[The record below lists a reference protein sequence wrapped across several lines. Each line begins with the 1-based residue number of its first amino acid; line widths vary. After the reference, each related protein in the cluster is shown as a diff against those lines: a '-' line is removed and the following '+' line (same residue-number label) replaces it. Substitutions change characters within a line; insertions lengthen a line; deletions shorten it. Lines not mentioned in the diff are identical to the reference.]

1 MRVVIGEDEALMRQG
16 LSLVLERAGLEV
28 AAVAGDG
35 EDLVRKVSAHRPD
48 LAVTDIRMPPGHTD
62 EGLRAALEIRARLPH
77 TAILVLSHH
86 VQRRYAIELLE
97 RTNGAGVGY
106 LLKQRVTDVDAFCA
120 DVRRICDGASVL
132 DPEVVSLVLA
142 QASPDGPLSRLTAR
156 QLEVL
161 ELMAQGRSNAAIA
174 ERLVISEKAVVR
186 HVSHIYGELDLRQSP
201 DDHRRVL
208 AVLQHLSRSS
218 DRGPPR

>member
-1 MRVVIGEDEALMRQG
+1 
-16 LSLVLERAGLEV
+16 VLERAGLDV
-28 AAVAGDG
+28 AAVAGDA
-35 EDLVRKVSAHRPD
+35 EDLLRKVSAHRPH

-62 EGLRAALEIRARLPH
+62 EGLQAALEIRERHPQV
-77 TAILVLSHH
+77 AILVLSHH

-106 LLKQRVTDVDAFCA
+106 LLKQRITDVGAFCA
-120 DVRRICDGASVL
+120 DVRRICEGASVV
-132 DPEVVSLVLA
+132 DPQVVKVVLTRASRDAALSSLT
-142 QASPDGPLSRLTAR
+142 PR

-174 ERLVISEKAVVR
+174 GRLAISEKAVVK
-186 HVSHIYGELDLRQSP
+186 HVSHIYDELELRQSP

-208 AVLQHLSRSS
+208 AVLRHLSR
-218 DRGPPR
+218 

>member
-1 MRVVIGEDEALMRQG
+1 MRVVIAEDEALMRQG
-16 LSLVLERAGLEV
+16 LTLVLERAGLDV
-28 AAVAGDG
+28 AAVAGDA
-35 EDLVRKVSAHRPD
+35 EDLLRKVSAHRPH

-62 EGLRAALEIRARLPH
+62 EGLQAALEIRERHPQV
-77 TAILVLSHH
+77 AILVLSHH

-120 DVRRICDGASVL
+120 DVRRICEGASVV
-132 DPEVVSLVLA
+132 DPQVVKVVLTRVSRDA
-142 QASPDGPLSRLTAR
+142 ALSRLTPR

-174 ERLVISEKAVVR
+174 DRLAISEKAVVK
-186 HVSHIYGELDLRQSP
+186 HVSHIYDELELRQSP

-208 AVLQHLSRSS
+208 AVLRHLSR
-218 DRGPPR
+218 

>member
-1 MRVVIGEDEALMRQG
+1 MRVVIAEDEALMRQG
-16 LSLVLERAGLEV
+16 LTLVLERAGLDV
-28 AAVAGDG
+28 AAVAGDA
-35 EDLVRKVSAHRPD
+35 EDLLRKVSAHRPH

-62 EGLRAALEIRARLPH
+62 EGLQAALEIRERHPQV
-77 TAILVLSHH
+77 AILVLSHH

-106 LLKQRVTDVDAFCA
+106 LLKQRITDVGAFCA
-120 DVRRICDGASVL
+120 DVRRICEGASVV
-132 DPEVVSLVLA
+132 DPQVVKVVLTRASRDAALSSLT
-142 QASPDGPLSRLTAR
+142 PR

-174 ERLVISEKAVVR
+174 GRLAISEKAVVK
-186 HVSHIYGELDLRQSP
+186 HVSHIYDDLELRQSP

-208 AVLQHLSRSS
+208 AVLRHLSR
-218 DRGPPR
+218 

>member
-1 MRVVIGEDEALMRQG
+1 MRVVIAEDEALMRQG
-16 LSLVLERAGLEV
+16 LTLVLERAGLDV
-28 AAVAGDG
+28 AAVAGDA
-35 EDLVRKVSAHRPD
+35 EDLLRKVSAHRPH

-62 EGLRAALEIRARLPH
+62 EGLQAALEIRERHPQV
-77 TAILVLSHH
+77 AILVLSHH

-120 DVRRICDGASVL
+120 DVRRICEGASVV
-132 DPEVVSLVLA
+132 DPEVVKVVLTR
-142 QASPDGPLSRLTAR
+142 ASRDTALSRLTPR

-161 ELMAQGRSNAAIA
+161 ELMARGRSNAAIA
-174 ERLVISEKAVVR
+174 DRLAISEKAVVK
-186 HVSHIYGELDLRQSP
+186 HVSHIYDELELRQSP

-208 AVLQHLSRSS
+208 AVLRHLSR
-218 DRGPPR
+218 

>member
-1 MRVVIGEDEALMRQG
+1 MRVVIAEDEALMRQG
-16 LSLVLERAGLEV
+16 LTLVLERAGLDV
-28 AAVAGDG
+28 AAVAGDA
-35 EDLVRKVSAHRPD
+35 EDLLRKVSAHRPH

-62 EGLRAALEIRARLPH
+62 EGLQAALEIRERHPQV
-77 TAILVLSHH
+77 AILVLSHH

-106 LLKQRVTDVDAFCA
+106 LLKQRITDVDAFCA
-120 DVRRICDGASVL
+120 DVRRICEGASVV
-132 DPEVVSLVLA
+132 DPQVVKVVLTR
-142 QASPDGPLSRLTAR
+142 ASRDAALSRLTPR

-174 ERLVISEKAVVR
+174 DRLAISEKAVVK
-186 HVSHIYGELDLRQSP
+186 HVSHIYDELELRQSP

-208 AVLQHLSRSS
+208 AVLRHLSR
-218 DRGPPR
+218 

>member
-1 MRVVIGEDEALMRQG
+1 M
-16 LSLVLERAGLEV
+16 LERAGLDV
-28 AAVAGDG
+28 AAVAGDA
-35 EDLVRKVSAHRPD
+35 EDLLRKVSAHRPH

-62 EGLRAALEIRARLPH
+62 EGLQAALEIRERHPQV
-77 TAILVLSHH
+77 AILVLSHH

-106 LLKQRVTDVDAFCA
+106 LLKQRITDVGAFCA
-120 DVRRICDGASVL
+120 DVRRICEGASVV
-132 DPEVVSLVLA
+132 DPQVVKVVLTRASRDAALSSLT
-142 QASPDGPLSRLTAR
+142 PR

-174 ERLVISEKAVVR
+174 GRLAISEKAVVK
-186 HVSHIYGELDLRQSP
+186 HVSHIYDELELRQSP

-208 AVLQHLSRSS
+208 AVLRHLSR
-218 DRGPPR
+218 

>member
-1 MRVVIGEDEALMRQG
+1 MRVVIAEDEALMRQG
-16 LSLVLERAGLEV
+16 LTLVLERAGLDV
-28 AAVAGDG
+28 AAVAGDA
-35 EDLVRKVSAHRPD
+35 EDLLRKVSAHRPH

-62 EGLRAALEIRARLPH
+62 EGLQAALEIRERHPQV
-77 TAILVLSHH
+77 AILVLSHH

-120 DVRRICDGASVL
+120 DVRRICEGASVV
-132 DPEVVSLVLA
+132 DPEVVKVVLTR
-142 QASPDGPLSRLTAR
+142 ASRDAALSRLTPR

-161 ELMAQGRSNAAIA
+161 ELMARGRSNAAIA
-174 ERLVISEKAVVR
+174 DRLAISEKAVVK
-186 HVSHIYGELDLRQSP
+186 HVSHIYDELELRQSP

-208 AVLQHLSRSS
+208 AVLRHLSR
-218 DRGPPR
+218 